1 MKIEMEIE
9 LLQPWSTFVM
19 KAQLPPWILEKMIK
33 ITDEI
38 VEDRAGKGDNPGA
51 GQMEDQFY
59 IEIEVLEREELL
71 EFFLELCKIY
81 IIQAYC
87 QSMPENKEEWL
98 KEEYCTEMT
107 AMWINSQ
114 KDNEYFSDH
123 IHTNC
128 DLSTVMYLKIPEY
141 LPSRKIR
148 NTTEEDGAI
157 IFTNNSS
164 NDKIWGRP
172 NFPIQPQVGEIF
184 IFPAS
189 QNHQVYPF
197 RTADGKGERRS
208 VSFNV
213 KFTSKTEQEELT
225 IQEIQ

>member
-1 MKIEMEIE
+1 MKVEMEIE

-19 KAQLPPWILEKMIK
+19 KAQLPPWVLEKMIR

-38 VEDRAGKGDNPGA
+38 VEDRAGKGDDPGA

-59 IEIEVLEREELL
+59 IDLKILEREELL
-71 EFFLELCKIY
+71 EFFLHLCKVY

-98 KEEYCTEMT
+98 KEEYFTEMT

-123 IHTNC
+123 IHRNC

-148 NTTEEDGAI
+148 NTTGEDGEDGAI

-164 NDKIWGRP
+164 NDKIWGTP
-172 NFPIQPQVGEIF
+172 KLQIQPQLGEIF
-184 IFPAS
+184 IFPGT
-189 QNHQVYPF
+189 QNHLVYPF
-197 RTADGKGERRS
+197 RTADAKGERRS

-213 KFTSKTEQEELT
+213 KFTSKTEQDELRKY
-225 IQEIQ
+225 